1 MRSFGQLWP
10 TLKRLLAYG
19 SPWRKPLSVAVMM
32 LWIAAA
38 AEVSGP
44 LLISYF
50 IDNMVARHHL
60 PLGKV
65 AGLAAAYVGLQFLA
79 AGLHYAQSLLFN
91 RAAVGVVQSLR
102 TDVMDAALRQPL
114 SAFDTQPVGQLI
126 SRVTNDTEVIRD
138 LYVTVVA
145 TVLRSAALI
154 GAMLVAMFSLDWRM
168 ALVAILIFPAV
179 LTVMIIYQRY
189 STPIV
194 RRVRAYLA
202 DINDGF
208 NEIIN
213 GMSVIQQ
220 FRQQARFGERMGEAS
235 RSHYMARMQTLRLD
249 GFLLRPL
256 LSLFSALILCGLL
269 MLFSF
274 TSAGTIEV
282 GVLYAFISYL
292 SRLNEPLIEL
302 TTQQS
307 MLQQAVVAGE
317 RVFELM
323 DRPRQRYGSDD
334 RPLQSGAIDIDH
346 LSFAYRDDNLVLQD
360 ITLSVPSRSFVAL
373 VGHTGSGKSTLASLL
388 MGYYPLTQGE
398 IRLDGREIS
407 SLNHRVLRQGV
418 AMVQQDPVVMADTFL
433 ANVTLGRDVS
443 EAQVW
448 QALETVQLADLARGL
463 SDGLH
468 THLGEQGNTLSVGQK
483 QLLALA
489 ERIRFS
495 AVLIFVV
502 VWFTLSYIPI
512 AHMVWGGGLLAAHG
526 ALDFAG
532 GTVVH
537 INAAIA
543 GLVGA
548 YLIGK
553 RVGFGKEAFKPH
565 NLPMVFTGTAILYIG
580 WFGFNA
586 GSAGSANEIAAL
598 AFVNTVVATA
608 AAILGWIIGEW
619 TLRGKPSLL
628 GACSGAI
635 AGLVGVTPAC
645 GYVGVGGALVIGV
658 IAGLA
663 GLWGVTMLKRL
674 LRVDDPCDVFGVH
687 GVCGIVG
694 CILTGV
700 FAASSLGGVGFVD
713 GVTMG
718 HQVMVQLES
727 IAITVVWSGVVAFVG
742 YKLADILVG
751 LRVPEEQER
760 EGLDVNS
767 HGENAYNA

>member
-1 MRSFGQLWP
+1 M
-10 TLKRLLAYG
+10 K
-19 SPWRKPLSVAVMM
+19 
-32 LWIAAA
+32 IA
-38 AEVSGP
+38 
-44 LLISYF
+44 
-50 IDNMVARHHL
+50 
-60 PLGKV
+60 
-65 AGLAAAYVGLQFLA
+65 
-79 AGLHYAQSLLFN
+79 
-91 RAAVGVVQSLR
+91 
-102 TDVMDAALRQPL
+102 
-114 SAFDTQPVGQLI
+114 
-126 SRVTNDTEVIRD
+126 
-138 LYVTVVA
+138 
-145 TVLRSAALI
+145 
-154 GAMLVAMFSLDWRM
+154 
-168 ALVAILIFPAV
+168 
-179 LTVMIIYQRY
+179 MIK
-189 STPIV
+189 T
-194 RRVRAYLA
+194 
-202 DINDGF
+202 
-208 NEIIN
+208 
-213 GMSVIQQ
+213 
-220 FRQQARFGERMGEAS
+220 
-235 RSHYMARMQTLRLD
+235 
-249 GFLLRPL
+249 
-256 LSLFSALILCGLL
+256 
-269 MLFSF
+269 
-274 TSAGTIEV
+274 
-282 GVLYAFISYL
+282 
-292 SRLNEPLIEL
+292 
-302 TTQQS
+302 
-307 MLQQAVVAGE
+307 
-317 RVFELM
+317 
-323 DRPRQRYGSDD
+323 
-334 RPLQSGAIDIDH
+334 
-346 LSFAYRDDNLVLQD
+346 
-360 ITLSVPSRSFVAL
+360 
-373 VGHTGSGKSTLASLL
+373 TLASLAL
-388 MGYYPLTQGE
+388 LPGLTIAAPAVADKADSAFMMICTALVLFMTIPGIALFYGGLIRAKNVLSMLTQVTVIFALVCILWVVYGYSLAFGE
-398 IRLDGREIS
+398 G
-407 SLNHRVLRQGV
+407 NH
-418 AMVQQDPVVMADTFL
+418 FF
-433 ANVTLGRDVS
+433 
-443 EAQVW
+443 
-448 QALETVQLADLARGL
+448 
-463 SDGLH
+463 
-468 THLGEQGNTLSVGQK
+468 GNTDGAMLKNIALTAVTGTIYQYIHVAFQGSFACITVG
-483 QLLALA
+483 LIVGALA

>member
-1 MRSFGQLWP
+1 M
-10 TLKRLLAYG
+10 K
-19 SPWRKPLSVAVMM
+19 
-32 LWIAAA
+32 IA
-38 AEVSGP
+38 
-44 LLISYF
+44 
-50 IDNMVARHHL
+50 
-60 PLGKV
+60 
-65 AGLAAAYVGLQFLA
+65 
-79 AGLHYAQSLLFN
+79 
-91 RAAVGVVQSLR
+91 
-102 TDVMDAALRQPL
+102 
-114 SAFDTQPVGQLI
+114 
-126 SRVTNDTEVIRD
+126 
-138 LYVTVVA
+138 
-145 TVLRSAALI
+145 
-154 GAMLVAMFSLDWRM
+154 
-168 ALVAILIFPAV
+168 
-179 LTVMIIYQRY
+179 MIK
-189 STPIV
+189 T
-194 RRVRAYLA
+194 
-202 DINDGF
+202 
-208 NEIIN
+208 
-213 GMSVIQQ
+213 
-220 FRQQARFGERMGEAS
+220 
-235 RSHYMARMQTLRLD
+235 
-249 GFLLRPL
+249 
-256 LSLFSALILCGLL
+256 
-269 MLFSF
+269 
-274 TSAGTIEV
+274 
-282 GVLYAFISYL
+282 
-292 SRLNEPLIEL
+292 
-302 TTQQS
+302 
-307 MLQQAVVAGE
+307 
-317 RVFELM
+317 
-323 DRPRQRYGSDD
+323 
-334 RPLQSGAIDIDH
+334 
-346 LSFAYRDDNLVLQD
+346 
-360 ITLSVPSRSFVAL
+360 
-373 VGHTGSGKSTLASLL
+373 TLASLAL
-388 MGYYPLTQGE
+388 LPGLTIAAPAVADKADSAFMMICTALVLFMTIPGIALFYGGLIRAKNVLSMLTQVTVTFALVCILWVVYGYSLAFGE
-398 IRLDGREIS
+398 G
-407 SLNHRVLRQGV
+407 NH
-418 AMVQQDPVVMADTFL
+418 FF
-433 ANVTLGRDVS
+433 
-443 EAQVW
+443 
-448 QALETVQLADLARGL
+448 
-463 SDGLH
+463 
-468 THLGEQGNTLSVGQK
+468 GNTDGAMLKNIALTAVTGTIYQYIHVAFQGSFACITVG
-483 QLLALA
+483 LIVGALA

-674 LRVDDPCDVFGVH
+674 LRVEDPCDVFGVH

>member
-1 MRSFGQLWP
+1 M
-10 TLKRLLAYG
+10 K
-19 SPWRKPLSVAVMM
+19 
-32 LWIAAA
+32 IA
-38 AEVSGP
+38 
-44 LLISYF
+44 
-50 IDNMVARHHL
+50 
-60 PLGKV
+60 
-65 AGLAAAYVGLQFLA
+65 
-79 AGLHYAQSLLFN
+79 
-91 RAAVGVVQSLR
+91 
-102 TDVMDAALRQPL
+102 
-114 SAFDTQPVGQLI
+114 
-126 SRVTNDTEVIRD
+126 
-138 LYVTVVA
+138 
-145 TVLRSAALI
+145 
-154 GAMLVAMFSLDWRM
+154 
-168 ALVAILIFPAV
+168 
-179 LTVMIIYQRY
+179 MIK
-189 STPIV
+189 T
-194 RRVRAYLA
+194 
-202 DINDGF
+202 
-208 NEIIN
+208 
-213 GMSVIQQ
+213 
-220 FRQQARFGERMGEAS
+220 
-235 RSHYMARMQTLRLD
+235 
-249 GFLLRPL
+249 
-256 LSLFSALILCGLL
+256 
-269 MLFSF
+269 
-274 TSAGTIEV
+274 
-282 GVLYAFISYL
+282 
-292 SRLNEPLIEL
+292 
-302 TTQQS
+302 
-307 MLQQAVVAGE
+307 
-317 RVFELM
+317 
-323 DRPRQRYGSDD
+323 
-334 RPLQSGAIDIDH
+334 
-346 LSFAYRDDNLVLQD
+346 
-360 ITLSVPSRSFVAL
+360 
-373 VGHTGSGKSTLASLL
+373 TLASLVL
-388 MGYYPLTQGE
+388 LPGLTMAAPAVADKADNAFMMISTALVLFMTIPGIALFYGGLIRAKNVLSMLTQVTVTFALVCILWVVYGYSLAFGE
-398 IRLDGREIS
+398 G
-407 SLNHRVLRQGV
+407 NHFFGNVEGAMLKNIALTAVTGTIYQYIHVAFQGSF
-418 AMVQQDPVVMADTFL
+418 ACI
-433 ANVTLGRDVS
+433 
-443 EAQVW
+443 
-448 QALETVQLADLARGL
+448 TVGL
-463 SDGLH
+463 I
-468 THLGEQGNTLSVGQK
+468 VG
-483 QLLALA
+483 ALA

-586 GSAGSANEIAAL
+586 GSASSANEIAAL

-608 AAILGWIIGEW
+608 AAILGGIIGEW

-727 IAITVVWSGVVAFVG
+727 IAITVAWSGVVAFVG

>member
-1 MRSFGQLWP
+1 M
-10 TLKRLLAYG
+10 K
-19 SPWRKPLSVAVMM
+19 
-32 LWIAAA
+32 IA
-38 AEVSGP
+38 
-44 LLISYF
+44 
-50 IDNMVARHHL
+50 
-60 PLGKV
+60 
-65 AGLAAAYVGLQFLA
+65 
-79 AGLHYAQSLLFN
+79 
-91 RAAVGVVQSLR
+91 
-102 TDVMDAALRQPL
+102 
-114 SAFDTQPVGQLI
+114 
-126 SRVTNDTEVIRD
+126 
-138 LYVTVVA
+138 
-145 TVLRSAALI
+145 
-154 GAMLVAMFSLDWRM
+154 
-168 ALVAILIFPAV
+168 
-179 LTVMIIYQRY
+179 MIK
-189 STPIV
+189 T
-194 RRVRAYLA
+194 
-202 DINDGF
+202 
-208 NEIIN
+208 
-213 GMSVIQQ
+213 
-220 FRQQARFGERMGEAS
+220 
-235 RSHYMARMQTLRLD
+235 
-249 GFLLRPL
+249 
-256 LSLFSALILCGLL
+256 
-269 MLFSF
+269 
-274 TSAGTIEV
+274 
-282 GVLYAFISYL
+282 
-292 SRLNEPLIEL
+292 
-302 TTQQS
+302 
-307 MLQQAVVAGE
+307 
-317 RVFELM
+317 
-323 DRPRQRYGSDD
+323 
-334 RPLQSGAIDIDH
+334 
-346 LSFAYRDDNLVLQD
+346 
-360 ITLSVPSRSFVAL
+360 
-373 VGHTGSGKSTLASLL
+373 TLASLVL
-388 MGYYPLTQGE
+388 LPGLTMAAPAVADKADNAFMMISTALVLFMTIPGIALFYGGLIRAKNVLSMLTQVTVTFALVCILWVVYGYSLAFGE
-398 IRLDGREIS
+398 G
-407 SLNHRVLRQGV
+407 NHFFGNVEGAMLKNIALTAVTGTIYQYIHV
-418 AMVQQDPVVMADTFL
+418 AFQRSFACI
-433 ANVTLGRDVS
+433 
-443 EAQVW
+443 
-448 QALETVQLADLARGL
+448 TVGL
-463 SDGLH
+463 I
-468 THLGEQGNTLSVGQK
+468 VG
-483 QLLALA
+483 ALA

-586 GSAGSANEIAAL
+586 GSASSANEIAAL

-608 AAILGWIIGEW
+608 AAILGWIICEW

-727 IAITVVWSGVVAFVG
+727 IAITVAWSGVVAFVG

>member
-1 MRSFGQLWP
+1 M
-10 TLKRLLAYG
+10 K
-19 SPWRKPLSVAVMM
+19 
-32 LWIAAA
+32 IA
-38 AEVSGP
+38 
-44 LLISYF
+44 
-50 IDNMVARHHL
+50 
-60 PLGKV
+60 
-65 AGLAAAYVGLQFLA
+65 
-79 AGLHYAQSLLFN
+79 
-91 RAAVGVVQSLR
+91 
-102 TDVMDAALRQPL
+102 
-114 SAFDTQPVGQLI
+114 
-126 SRVTNDTEVIRD
+126 
-138 LYVTVVA
+138 
-145 TVLRSAALI
+145 
-154 GAMLVAMFSLDWRM
+154 
-168 ALVAILIFPAV
+168 
-179 LTVMIIYQRY
+179 MIK
-189 STPIV
+189 T
-194 RRVRAYLA
+194 
-202 DINDGF
+202 
-208 NEIIN
+208 
-213 GMSVIQQ
+213 
-220 FRQQARFGERMGEAS
+220 
-235 RSHYMARMQTLRLD
+235 
-249 GFLLRPL
+249 
-256 LSLFSALILCGLL
+256 
-269 MLFSF
+269 
-274 TSAGTIEV
+274 
-282 GVLYAFISYL
+282 
-292 SRLNEPLIEL
+292 
-302 TTQQS
+302 
-307 MLQQAVVAGE
+307 
-317 RVFELM
+317 
-323 DRPRQRYGSDD
+323 
-334 RPLQSGAIDIDH
+334 
-346 LSFAYRDDNLVLQD
+346 
-360 ITLSVPSRSFVAL
+360 
-373 VGHTGSGKSTLASLL
+373 TLASLAL
-388 MGYYPLTQGE
+388 LPGLTIAAPAVADKADSAFMMICTALVLFMTIPGIALFYGGLIRAKNVLSMLTQVTVTFALVCILWVVYGY
-398 IRLDGREIS
+398 
-407 SLNHRVLRQGV
+407 SLAFGKGNH
-418 AMVQQDPVVMADTFL
+418 FF
-433 ANVTLGRDVS
+433 
-443 EAQVW
+443 
-448 QALETVQLADLARGL
+448 
-463 SDGLH
+463 
-468 THLGEQGNTLSVGQK
+468 GNTDGAMLKNIALTAVTGTIYQYIHVAFQGSFACITVG
-483 QLLALA
+483 LIVGALA

-553 RVGFGKEAFKPH
+553 RVGFGKDAFKPH
-565 NLPMVFTGTAILYIG
+565 NLPMVFIGTAILYIG

>member
-1 MRSFGQLWP
+1 M
-10 TLKRLLAYG
+10 K
-19 SPWRKPLSVAVMM
+19 
-32 LWIAAA
+32 IA
-38 AEVSGP
+38 
-44 LLISYF
+44 
-50 IDNMVARHHL
+50 
-60 PLGKV
+60 
-65 AGLAAAYVGLQFLA
+65 
-79 AGLHYAQSLLFN
+79 
-91 RAAVGVVQSLR
+91 
-102 TDVMDAALRQPL
+102 
-114 SAFDTQPVGQLI
+114 
-126 SRVTNDTEVIRD
+126 
-138 LYVTVVA
+138 
-145 TVLRSAALI
+145 
-154 GAMLVAMFSLDWRM
+154 
-168 ALVAILIFPAV
+168 
-179 LTVMIIYQRY
+179 MIK
-189 STPIV
+189 T
-194 RRVRAYLA
+194 
-202 DINDGF
+202 
-208 NEIIN
+208 
-213 GMSVIQQ
+213 
-220 FRQQARFGERMGEAS
+220 
-235 RSHYMARMQTLRLD
+235 
-249 GFLLRPL
+249 
-256 LSLFSALILCGLL
+256 
-269 MLFSF
+269 
-274 TSAGTIEV
+274 
-282 GVLYAFISYL
+282 
-292 SRLNEPLIEL
+292 
-302 TTQQS
+302 
-307 MLQQAVVAGE
+307 
-317 RVFELM
+317 
-323 DRPRQRYGSDD
+323 
-334 RPLQSGAIDIDH
+334 
-346 LSFAYRDDNLVLQD
+346 
-360 ITLSVPSRSFVAL
+360 
-373 VGHTGSGKSTLASLL
+373 TLASLAL
-388 MGYYPLTQGE
+388 LPGLTIAAPAVADKADSAFMMICTALVLFMTIPGIALFYGGLIRAKNVLSMLTQVTVTFALVCILWVVYGYSLAFGE
-398 IRLDGREIS
+398 G
-407 SLNHRVLRQGV
+407 NH
-418 AMVQQDPVVMADTFL
+418 FF
-433 ANVTLGRDVS
+433 
-443 EAQVW
+443 
-448 QALETVQLADLARGL
+448 
-463 SDGLH
+463 
-468 THLGEQGNTLSVGQK
+468 GNTDGAMLKNIALTAVTGTIYQYIHVAFQGSFACITVG
-483 QLLALA
+483 LIVGALA

-553 RVGFGKEAFKPH
+553 RIGFGKEAFKPH

>member
-1 MRSFGQLWP
+1 M
-10 TLKRLLAYG
+10 K
-19 SPWRKPLSVAVMM
+19 
-32 LWIAAA
+32 IA
-38 AEVSGP
+38 
-44 LLISYF
+44 
-50 IDNMVARHHL
+50 
-60 PLGKV
+60 
-65 AGLAAAYVGLQFLA
+65 
-79 AGLHYAQSLLFN
+79 
-91 RAAVGVVQSLR
+91 
-102 TDVMDAALRQPL
+102 
-114 SAFDTQPVGQLI
+114 
-126 SRVTNDTEVIRD
+126 
-138 LYVTVVA
+138 
-145 TVLRSAALI
+145 
-154 GAMLVAMFSLDWRM
+154 
-168 ALVAILIFPAV
+168 
-179 LTVMIIYQRY
+179 MIK
-189 STPIV
+189 T
-194 RRVRAYLA
+194 
-202 DINDGF
+202 
-208 NEIIN
+208 
-213 GMSVIQQ
+213 
-220 FRQQARFGERMGEAS
+220 
-235 RSHYMARMQTLRLD
+235 
-249 GFLLRPL
+249 
-256 LSLFSALILCGLL
+256 
-269 MLFSF
+269 
-274 TSAGTIEV
+274 
-282 GVLYAFISYL
+282 
-292 SRLNEPLIEL
+292 
-302 TTQQS
+302 
-307 MLQQAVVAGE
+307 
-317 RVFELM
+317 
-323 DRPRQRYGSDD
+323 
-334 RPLQSGAIDIDH
+334 
-346 LSFAYRDDNLVLQD
+346 
-360 ITLSVPSRSFVAL
+360 
-373 VGHTGSGKSTLASLL
+373 TLASLAL
-388 MGYYPLTQGE
+388 LPGLTIAAPAVADKADSAFMMICTALVLFMTIPGIALFYGGLIRAKNVLSMLTQVTVTFALVCILWVVYGYSLAFGE
-398 IRLDGREIS
+398 G
-407 SLNHRVLRQGV
+407 NH
-418 AMVQQDPVVMADTFL
+418 FF
-433 ANVTLGRDVS
+433 
-443 EAQVW
+443 
-448 QALETVQLADLARGL
+448 
-463 SDGLH
+463 
-468 THLGEQGNTLSVGQK
+468 GNTDGAMLKNIALTAVTGTIYQYIHVAFQGSFACITVG
-483 QLLALA
+483 LIVGALA

-565 NLPMVFTGTAILYIG
+565 NLPMVFIGTAILYIG

-598 AFVNTVVATA
+598 AFVNSVVATA